1 MVREVSF
8 QHSRRQ
14 AGQASAYRVNI
25 HERVNDFYM
34 QGMLERGGV
43 SAGVVVDWHIP
54 RTATK
59 VSKTHL
65 TVLGDG
71 GTK

>member
-1 MVREVSF
+1 
-8 QHSRRQ
+8 
-14 AGQASAYRVNI
+14 
-25 HERVNDFYM
+25 M

-43 SAGVVVDWHIP
+43 SAGVVVDRHIP

>member
-1 MVREVSF
+1 ML
-8 QHSRRQ
+8 
-14 AGQASAYRVNI
+14 ASAYGANI
-25 HERVNDFYM
+25 HEIMDDFYM

-43 SAGVVVDWHIP
+43 SAGVVVDRHIP